1 MAIAGLFYHW
11 YENCINNGGEAKTD
25 NNIKQVINREV
36 MAARKLC
43 PDTIPS
49 DHRLIAFTR
58 LKEVEHPQRVQG
70 MNKTGL
76 RLTAVILVT
85 LFVAVLTGGCGG
97 GGDKKPAASEFKFK
111 DEYKL
116 TMNVTPQTMW
126 GQGATKFAELA
137 KEYTKG
143 KVNIKV
149 YPNAMLTGG
158 DQMRQVEMVQNG
170 SIDFMV
176 NSTIN
181 IAPTIPEFDV
191 WGLPFMFPS
200 YKAVDA
206 AMASPAATDLFKA
219 LEKKNMVGLAWGENG
234 FREVTNNKRP
244 IKSPDDMKGL
254 KMRVVTPMYIDIM
267 RALGANAVSMNWGEV
282 FTSLQ
287 QGVIDGQ
294 ENPIAGIIIPNK
306 VYEVQKYLTNWH
318 YSYDALAVVANKKTF
333 DSFPPEIRDQLKKA
347 AVDAMKWEV
356 AESRKAL
363 DDGIKL
369 LKEKGVTVTD
379 LTPAELAKFREL
391 TKPVYDKYAQ
401 KVGPQVVKSFE
412 EAVAKA
418 K

>member
-1 MAIAGLFYHW
+1 M
-11 YENCINNGGEAKTD
+11 K
-25 NNIKQVINREV
+25 
-36 MAARKLC
+36 
-43 PDTIPS
+43 
-49 DHRLIAFTR
+49 
-58 LKEVEHPQRVQG
+58 
-70 MNKTGL
+70 KTGL
-76 RLTAVILVT
+76 RLVALVMVMM
-85 LFVAVLTGGCGG
+85 FVAVLAGCGG
-97 GGDKKPAASEFKFK
+97 GGDKKPAPAADFKFK

-294 ENPIAGIIIPNK
+294 ENPIAGIIIPTK
-306 VYEVQKYLTNWH
+306 VYEVQKFITNWH
-318 YSYDALAVVANKKTF
+318 YSYDALAVVANKKVW
-333 DSFPPEIRDQLKKA
+333 DGFPPEIRDQLKKA

-363 DDGIKL
+363 DVGIKT
-369 LKEKGVTVTD
+369 LKEKGMTVTD
-379 LTPAELAKFREL
+379 LTPAELAPFREL
-391 TKPVYDKYAQ
+391 TKPVYEKYAP
-401 KVGPQVVKSFE
+401 KVGPQVVKSFQD
-412 EAVAKA
+412 AVAKV

>member
-1 MAIAGLFYHW
+1 MGPGYRQQAADGGRQTS
-11 YENCINNGGEAKTD
+11 NNK
-25 NNIKQVINREV
+25 
-36 MAARKLC
+36 
-43 PDTIPS
+43 
-49 DHRLIAFTR
+49 
-58 LKEVEHPQRVQG
+58 KEVGHPLGVHG
-70 MNKTGL
+70 MKKSGL
-76 RLTAVILVT
+76 RLLALLVVIS
-85 LFVAVLTGGCGG
+85 FVMVLAGCGG
-97 GGDKKPAASEFKFK
+97 GEKKPAAADFKFK

-116 TMNVTPQTMW
+116 TMNVAPQTMW

-181 IAPTIPEFDV
+181 IAPTVPEFDV

-234 FREVTNNKRP
+234 FREVTNNKKP
-244 IKSPDDMKGL
+244 ITSPDDMKGL

-294 ENPIAGIIIPNK
+294 ENPIAGIIIPTK
-306 VYEVQKYLTNWH
+306 IYEVQKYLTNWH

-333 DSFPPEIRDQLKKA
+333 ESFPPEIRDQLKKA

-363 DDGIKL
+363 DAGIKT

-379 LTPAELAKFREL
+379 LTPEQLAKFREM
-391 TKPVYDKYAQ
+391 TKPAYDKYAQ